1 MAKAH
6 PPDLHLGY
14 TPQELASS
22 PYAKFFKP
30 HMAALPAHVREAVA
44 TGGVA
49 HELLP
54 PVQSA
59 ADLQAPGYWP
69 VETGYTLSPDGAI
82 RVFCLTHMPGVTPA
96 MWDWWF
102 AWHGSEAQRYKL
114 WHPQAH
120 VDVAWQDG
128 RSDLDHYIGR
138 VSKVVEFVGSSRLN
152 LDIRFVAPASLG
164 LDEARLRADGEVAI
178 CARGAL
184 SGTPLETGWLVHQLR
199 PVSGGCEMRSR
210 FWLAGDNVRPRGM
223 PGAVGKLVS
232 RLAALLQPFT
242 VTQAQELMVH
252 CAQEMNHLAAV
263 LPDVYQTFGMEPPT
277 QSN

>member
-1 MAKAH
+1 MANTQ
-6 PPDLHLGY
+6 PPNLHLGY

-30 HMAALPAHVREAVA
+30 QMAPLPEHVREAVA
-44 TGGVA
+44 NGGVA

-59 ADLQAPGYWP
+59 SDLQTPGYWP

-82 RVFCLTHMPGVTPA
+82 RVFCLTHMPCVTPA

-120 VDVAWQDG
+120 VHVAWHDG
-128 RSDLDHYIGR
+128 RADLDHYIGR
-138 VSKVVEFVGSSRLN
+138 VSKVVEFVGPSRLD

-164 LDEARLRADGEVAI
+164 LNEARLRADGEVAI

-199 PVSGGCEMRSR
+199 PVPGGCEMRSR
-210 FWLAGDNVRPRGM
+210 FWLGGDNLRPRGM
-223 PGAVGKLVS
+223 PGAMGKLVS
-232 RLAALLQPFT
+232 RLAARLQPLAL
-242 VTQAQELMVH
+242 TQSQELMVH
-252 CAQEMNHLAAV
+252 CAQEMNHLARV
-263 LPDVYQTFGMEPPT
+263 LPSIYEAFGPRAAA
-277 QSN
+277 

>member
-1 MAKAH
+1 MTNAQH
-6 PPDLHLGY
+6 RELHLGY

-22 PYAKFFKP
+22 PYAKFYKP
-30 HMAALPAHVREAVA
+30 HMAALPEHVREAVA
-44 TGGVA
+44 NGGVA

-59 ADLQAPGYWP
+59 SSLQAPGYLP
-69 VETGYTLSPDGAI
+69 IETGYTLSPDGAI
-82 RVFCLTHMPGVTPA
+82 RVFCLTLMPGVTPA
-96 MWDWWF
+96 MWNWWF

-120 VDVAWQDG
+120 VHVAWQDG
-128 RSDLDHYIGR
+128 RADLHHYIGR
-138 VSKVVEFVGSSRLN
+138 VSKVVEYVGPSRLD

-164 LDEARLRADGEVAI
+164 LDEARLKADGQVAI

-199 PVSGGCEMRSR
+199 PLPGGCEMRSR
-210 FWLAGDNVRPRGM
+210 FWLGGDNLRQRGM
-223 PGAVGKLVS
+223 PGTLGKAVS
-232 RLAALLQPFT
+232 RLATWLQPLT
-242 VTQAQELMVH
+242 TTQAQELMVH

-263 LPDVYQTFGMEPPT
+263 LPGIYQAFGPRAAV
-277 QSN
+277 